1 MPPVR
6 QNGYGQKRRANA
18 DAHVRSRHRGNL
30 RSACSD
36 WLVDRAVLP
45 IRVSPLWRDYHPDN
59 PVGVTTR
66 IGDAAVFGLTSVLK
80 D

>member
-30 RSACSD
+30 RSACSH
-36 WLVDRAVLP
+36 WLVDRAVFQYVFRP
-45 IRVSPLWRDYHPDN
+45 SGGIPNPYN

-80 D
+80 Y